1 MITFFTVWLSLAA
14 ISIALNYAIHS
25 INPRDDED

>member
-1 MITFFTVWLSLAA
+1 MITFFGTWFALA
-14 ISIALNYAIHS
+14 SIALVFNYFIQS

>member
-1 MITFFTVWLSLAA
+1 MTGLTIWLSLA
-14 ISIALNYAIHS
+14 SIALLLNYFIQS

>member
-1 MITFFTVWLSLAA
+1 MITFFGTWFALA
-14 ISIALNYAIHS
+14 SIALVFNYAIHS

>member
-1 MITFFTVWLSLAA
+1 MTGLTVWFALA
-14 ISIALNYAIHS
+14 SIALVFNYAIHS

>member
-1 MITFFTVWLSLAA
+1 MITFFGTWFALA
-14 ISIALNYAIHS
+14 SIALVFNYDIHS